1 MMPITDY
8 TGTRQEPKSS
18 QTPYRRKEN
27 GMNDIPD
34 DYDFDEEIDADE
46 ERTTTSELWDSIIL
60 RTIRRYKENN
70 SA

>member
-1 MMPITDY
+1 
-8 TGTRQEPKSS
+8 
-18 QTPYRRKEN
+18 
-27 GMNDIPD
+27 MNDIPD

>member
-1 MMPITDY
+1 
-8 TGTRQEPKSS
+8 
-18 QTPYRRKEN
+18 
-27 GMNDIPD
+27 MNDIPD

-46 ERTTTSELWDSIIL
+46 ERPTTSELWDSIIL